1 MINPS
6 GLSTE
11 LSKRHKS
18 VERSKPPR
26 PSAIRPGLQPGQQP
40 ASGLGSYTRAN
51 GSGLSF
57 RPGGSTSGGW
67 PLARGLRGGRNLG
80 ASVISPGGG
89 MLFRL
94 GGAAGLVGP
103 ITTLSGMSEL
113 SVVPSMLCS
122 LRRLWREQR
131 PALIWLRT
139 GGSDQLVV
147 ALVRRPGASRDG
159 VGQVSQR
166 PVASARGVEALAW
179 RSRKQSSSF
188 TLSRMP
194 WHSTPVSGGR
204 G

>member
-122 LRRLWREQR
+122 LRRLWRAAARSHLAQNWR
-131 PALIWLRT
+131 IRSA
-139 GGSDQLVV
+139 
-147 ALVRRPGASRDG
+147 RRGAGAQARGLSGWSGAS
-159 VGQVSQR
+159 
-166 PVASARGVEALAW
+166 
-179 RSRKQSSSF
+179 
-188 TLSRMP
+188 
-194 WHSTPVSGGR
+194 
-204 G
+204 